1 MGYTKPP
8 EYNDEGIRTVSVST
22 YTIKQNCD
30 LGMFVGEKIKDMSVN
45 DSGQLVIEIEEYDG

>member
-1 MGYTKPP
+1 M
-8 EYNDEGIRTVSVST
+8 ST

-45 DSGQLVIEIEEYDG
+45 DSGQLVIEIEEDDG